1 MPNGTKC
8 KGWCPPAV
16 IYLTLAL
23 VSTVIS
29 LLTSHYHDDINY
41 NGENKSLYTIV
52 HLIGVALWTY
62 VLYWL
67 CYNCHYT
74 TAWVVLLLPII
85 IGFFIILVITAG
97 IAGGAIAFN
106 NSQRLSR
113 VRRVYY

>member
-1 MPNGTKC
+1 MPNKVSC

-29 LLTSHYHDDINY
+29 LFTSHYYDDVNY
-41 NGENKSLYTIV
+41 NGEHKALYTLV
-52 HLIGVALWTY
+52 HLVGVALWTF

-67 CYNCHYT
+67 CYNCHYNA
-74 TAWVVLLLPII
+74 AWVLLLIPILF
-85 IGFFIILVITAG
+85 GFFIVLILMVGITR
-97 IAGGAIAFN
+97 IAAKN
-106 NSQRLSR
+106 NQSLSR